1 MRNRKSTETARGR
14 ILTEALAEM
23 NRLGYRGMRLDR
35 VAERAGVTKGTVY
48 YYFRNKRDFASAVV
62 DELLVKDI
70 SELWL
75 APLKACTDPI
85 RCLRRIIKLSVGGS
99 AMPIHA
105 SNASLIRLSLEMSAL
120 DRSFQRKFTRIRLS
134 FTDAV
139 ASALGRGQK
148 SGTVSP
154 RLDVRQVARH
164 LLVLMIGGLVFA
176 IMNGERGLARED
188 QRQLNQL
195 LESARS

>member
-1 MRNRKSTETARGR
+1 
-14 ILTEALAEM
+14 
-23 NRLGYRGMRLDR
+23 
-35 VAERAGVTKGTVY
+35 VY
-48 YYFRNKRDFASAVV
+48 YYFRNKSDFASAVV
-62 DELLVKDI
+62 DEFLMKDI

-75 APLKACTDPI
+75 APLKTCTDPI

-120 DRSFQRKFTRIRLS
+120 NRSFQRKFTRMRLS

-148 SGTVSP
+148 SVSP

-164 LLVLMIGGLVFA
+164 LLVPMIGGLVFA

-195 LESARS
+195 LESARG